1 MSCCGGNRGKVNVN
15 RYRENTKKT
24 NERGKPSQK
33 KDSKI
38 VSDQLREN

>member
-15 RYRENTKKT
+15 RYRKNTKKT
-24 NERGKPSQK
+24 NESGKSVQK

-38 VSDQLREN
+38 VSKQLREK